1 MKLWVNIKLS
11 YAMAVLLLASSAGCN
26 QVQIDSADSNN
37 TVARSHQKAE
47 GIELTVAV
55 SPAKL
60 RLSDELV
67 LTMTIRKQAELR
79 VELPGFEES
88 LAEFSIRDVQNPLPK
103 LDGDFEIIQ
112 QSYRMEPTRDG
123 KQTIIPPAV
132 SYFPKN
138 AKSADGAK
146 DPSRSDGNSQP
157 SAESTQIIEV
167 EPLEIEVTTELASQ
181 TAALDQLRP
190 ENQPLELPPA
200 RRNLAVWIALLAVAI
215 SLLAILIAVLA
226 TKRSKAAQQLSPREL
241 ARLELKKLVDDNWSR
256 LDPKRYFFELT
267 GIVRRFIERTTGVRA
282 PEQTTEEFLQ
292 AIAGDQV
299 FAEDIQLRLRE
310 FLESADLVKF
320 AGLKPSEQDIAES
333 LHRAGRF
340 IEAELLPE
348 NEVESEAGLARGQIS
363 K

>member
-26 QVQIDSADSNN
+26 QVQIDSADSDI

-67 LTMTIRKQAELR
+67 LTMTIRKQAGMR

-132 SYFPKN
+132 SYSPKD
-138 AKSADGAK
+138 AKSADGAA
-146 DPSRSDGNSQP
+146 DPSRA

-241 ARLELKKLVDDNWSR
+241 ARLELKKLVDDNWSK